1 MLAFGSRAALASSGW
16 RTHLRDLYGEAQLIG
31 CSTAG
36 EILGEQVF
44 DDTIA
49 CTALEF
55 DAVEV
60 RVETVDV
67 ASSEQSWEAGASL
80 AKRLGSPALRQV
92 VVLSD
97 GLHVNGSGFVSGLLE
112 HLPAGV
118 GVTGGLST
126 DSDQQNQGHVELQ
139 SIVGRGT
146 TARVRLPVVPAPSDL
161 PTVVTPDGAVSGGSE
176 TILLVEDEN
185 IVRLL
190 AVQLLS
196 RLGYQ
201 VVVAERPRAALAIAP
216 QLTQPIDLLV
226 TDVVMPEMNG
236 QDLYHEI
243 VKVRPGLRVLYM
255 SGYAPTGTLDT
266 EVMEAGAVFLPKPFT
281 MKQMADAIRDCL
293 NTTVTLAR

>member
-1 MLAFGSRAALASSGW
+1 VSV
-16 RTHLRDLYGEAQLIG
+16 RDTGRGIPSDVLPR
-31 CSTAG
+31 
-36 EILGEQVF
+36 VF
-44 DDTIA
+44 EPFFT
-49 CTALEF
+49 T
-55 DAVEV
+55 
-60 RVETVDV
+60 
-67 ASSEQSWEAGASL
+67 
-80 AKRLGSPALRQV
+80 K
-92 VVLSD
+92 
-97 GLHVNGSGFVSGLLE
+97 
-112 HLPAGV
+112 GV
-118 GVTGGLST
+118 GEGTGLGLAMVYGIV
-126 DSDQQNQGHVELQ
+126 QQNQGHVELQ

-146 TARVRLPVVPAPSDL
+146 AARVRLPVVPAPSDL

-201 VVVAERPRAALAIAP
+201 VVVAERPRAALAIAQ

-266 EVMEAGAVFLPKPFT
+266 EVMEEGAVFLPKPFT
-281 MKQMADAIRDCL
+281 MKQMADAIRDSL
-293 NTTVTLAR
+293 NTTVTVAR